1 MTCRNQFHQCQHVDY
16 VMLIMIQFDMTDLMA
31 QIIDRIDGQ
40 HYQQQIFQIV
50 VEHQP
55 RKNPDELRYFED

>member
-1 MTCRNQFHQCQHVDY
+1 
-16 VMLIMIQFDMTDLMA
+16 MIQFDMTDLMA